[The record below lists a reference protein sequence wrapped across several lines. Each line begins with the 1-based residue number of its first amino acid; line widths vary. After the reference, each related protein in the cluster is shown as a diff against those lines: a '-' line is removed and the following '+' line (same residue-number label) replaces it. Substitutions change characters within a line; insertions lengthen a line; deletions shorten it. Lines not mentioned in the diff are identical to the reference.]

1 MEQSSSSP
9 NKEPLIIS
17 VSPNP
22 QSEFKNEDRPSN
34 GRRSYYLQIDYLS
47 KDQFR
52 EDVYY
57 LQSKG
62 FDKKMITKVYIL
74 LKPKTKE
81 QAEHMMTPVKGIYP
95 HEFYASKRSSSN
107 K

>member
-22 QSEFKNEDRPSN
+22 QSELKNEDRPSN
-34 GRRSYYLQIDYLS
+34 GRRSYYPQIDYLS

-62 FDKKMITKVYIL
+62 FDKKMLTKVYIL
-74 LKPKTKE
+74 LKPKSKE
-81 QAEHMMTPVKGIYP
+81 QAENMMTPVKGIYP